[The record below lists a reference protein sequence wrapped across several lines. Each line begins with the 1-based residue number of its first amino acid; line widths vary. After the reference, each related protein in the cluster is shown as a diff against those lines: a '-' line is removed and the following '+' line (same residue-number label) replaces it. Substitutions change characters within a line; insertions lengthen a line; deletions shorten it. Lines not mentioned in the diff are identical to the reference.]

1 MRFHW
6 GLTMAAALAIAAL
19 PLHAPAQIESTP
31 VPAPQKPNLSSMA
44 FLAGTWSCSTKSA
57 RRPAAY
63 MTTSTY
69 TMDPSGYWL
78 DETSVTNPNSWIP
91 AKLTVNDKYTY
102 DSDTRRWVDVTYG
115 QGGVYGLSF
124 SSGWNGDKISWHD
137 VSFAPTAEISSQ
149 TNNTITKVS
158 SSKVT
163 FASSFTEAKT
173 GRHVAVTGSCTKQ

>member
-1 MRFHW
+1 MHIYRGFA
-6 GLTMAAALAIAAL
+6 MVAVLAIAAV
-19 PLHAPAQIESTP
+19 PLHVPAQVESSP
-31 VPAPQKPNLSSMA
+31 VPAPQKPNFSSIA
-44 FLAGTWSCSTKSA
+44 FLVGTWSCSTKSA

-91 AKLTVNDKYTY
+91 AKLTVYDKYTY
-102 DSDTRRWVDVTYG
+102 DSDTHRWVDVTYG
-115 QGGVYGLSF
+115 QGGAYGLAF
-124 SSGWNGDKISWHD
+124 SSGWHGDTMSWHD
-137 VSFAPTAEISSQ
+137 VSFAPGPDISAQ

-163 FASSFTEAKT
+163 FASAFTEAKT